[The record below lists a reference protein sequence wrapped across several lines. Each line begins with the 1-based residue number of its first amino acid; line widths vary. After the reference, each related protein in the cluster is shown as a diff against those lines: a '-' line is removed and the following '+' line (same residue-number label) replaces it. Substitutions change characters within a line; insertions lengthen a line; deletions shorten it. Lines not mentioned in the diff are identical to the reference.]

1 MKIRHLVWLRRI
13 IQTFFL
19 CLFIF
24 LLVESRLSQDIY
36 LDYSIVFSADNDIR
50 LDTPITFFF
59 KLNPLIGL
67 TSLLSGHRFITGFLW
82 GFGVLVITIFL
93 GRVFCSFI
101 CPFGTIH
108 HAIGSIHPVLKG
120 DRMIQANQ
128 KTPEQK
134 IKYFSFC
141 SC

>member
-1 MKIRHLVWLRRI
+1 VKILHLVWLRRI

-19 CLFIF
+19 CLFLF

-50 LDTPITFFF
+50 LDQPVTFFF

-67 TSLLSGHRFITGFLW
+67 TSLLSGHSFIPGFLW

-93 GRVFCSFI
+93 GRVFLSPFSLAGCSAASFALLEQFI
-101 CPFGTIH
+101 T
-108 HAIGSIHPVLKG
+108 L
-120 DRMIQANQ
+120 
-128 KTPEQK
+128 
-134 IKYFSFC
+134 
-141 SC
+141 